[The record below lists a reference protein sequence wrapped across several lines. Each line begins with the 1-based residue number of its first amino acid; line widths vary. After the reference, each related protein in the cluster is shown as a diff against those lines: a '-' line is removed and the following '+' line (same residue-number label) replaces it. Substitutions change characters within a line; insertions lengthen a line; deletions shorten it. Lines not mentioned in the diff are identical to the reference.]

1 MQISIIGLGQIG
13 TSAGMALRSYT
24 DSITRVGFDKN
35 GSIARGAKQK
45 NAIDSI
51 ARSLP
56 GAVKEADVVF
66 LALPMHEVRSTLEAL
81 SPDLKPGAIVV
92 DTAPIKRAVSQWAE
106 ELLPEHCHYVGLTPV
121 VNPDYLQE
129 FDFGIEAAQENLF
142 EDGVMAVVAGSKADA
157 KTVEFVTNIAQ
168 LLGADPFFVDAAEI
182 DGLMTMTH
190 IMPRLMAA
198 ALLSATLTKP
208 SWREGRKIA
217 GRAYARVSDPLVPGG
232 EPEAVASTAI
242 HNQENVVRVI
252 DDVIHA
258 LQKLREDI
266 AQADEDALRD
276 HLLEVQKGRDEW
288 WKDRRMGDWM
298 QDEKST
304 GDVNITLGSMLGDML
319 GFGMGRK
326 RRQQDDQEEDK

>member
-1 MQISIIGLGQIG
+1 
-13 TSAGMALRSYT
+13 
-24 DSITRVGFDKN
+24 
-35 GSIARGAKQK
+35 
-45 NAIDSI
+45 
-51 ARSLP
+51 
-56 GAVKEADVVF
+56 
-66 LALPMHEVRSTLEAL
+66 
-81 SPDLKPGAIVV
+81 
-92 DTAPIKRAVSQWAE
+92 
-106 ELLPEHCHYVGLTPV
+106 
-121 VNPDYLQE
+121 
-129 FDFGIEAAQENLF
+129 
-142 EDGVMAVVAGSKADA
+142 
-157 KTVEFVTNIAQ
+157 VEFVTNIAQ

-208 SWREGRKIA
+208 GWREGRKIA

-326 RRQQDDQEEDK
+326 RRQQDDPEEDK